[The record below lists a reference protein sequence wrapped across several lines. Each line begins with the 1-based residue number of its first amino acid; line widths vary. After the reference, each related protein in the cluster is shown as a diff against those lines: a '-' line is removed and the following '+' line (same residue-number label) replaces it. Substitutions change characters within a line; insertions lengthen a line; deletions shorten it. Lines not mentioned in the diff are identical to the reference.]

1 MYVRDFESYK
11 SKKNSPLIIWILSQY
26 LIFSLILSIIFTI
39 IIPIKSSENFAYF
52 DKNSLY
58 FLQTNLFFINFELNK
73 GDLVILNQ
81 NKNNT
86 QNIFFSQ
93 FLKILT
99 FNLNKNNIDYR
110 IYEIIGLPHDL
121 ITIKDGV
128 LYINSKQEISNIS
141 TSINKDSTFYLEKDQ
156 YYCISTDINSL
167 DDSLFIGIIE
177 KDKVFGKIIK
187 NLSISLKNE

>member
-11 SKKNSPLIIWILSQY
+11 SKKNSPLIIWLLSQY
-26 LIFSLILSIIFTI
+26 LIFSLILGIIFTI

-52 DKNSLY
+52 NQNSLY

-99 FNLNKNNIDYR
+99 FNLNKNKIDYR

-141 TSINKDSTFYLEKDQ
+141 TSINKDCTFYLEKDQ